1 MKKLS
6 AKEATAITTSGK
18 IFNDFHDKIYDMI
31 LEAANKGRY
40 EINPTISWE
49 VDDIL
54 LLNLRQELES
64 LGYTVKIA
72 SREECKMMDCAQFWD
87 RRVTVRWG

>member
-6 AKEATAITTSGK
+6 AEEAAAITKSGK
-18 IFNDFHDKIYDMI
+18 IYNDFYDKIYDMI
-31 LEAANKGRY
+31 LEAANKGKY
-40 EINPTISWE
+40 EIHPQISWL

-54 LLNLRQELES
+54 LNNLKTELEG

-72 SREECKMMDCAQFWD
+72 SRDQCKMSCDQFWD
-87 RRVTVRWG
+87 RDISVAWR

>member
-1 MKKLS
+1 MKKVS
-6 AKEATAITTSGK
+6 AKEASAITKSGK

-31 LEAANKGRY
+31 LEAANNGRY

-54 LLNLRQELES
+54 LCNLRKELES

-72 SREECKMMDCAQFWD
+72 SRDECKMMDCAQYWD
-87 RRVTVRWG
+87 RYVTVKWG

>member
-6 AKEATAITTSGK
+6 AKEASAITKSGK
-18 IFNDFHDKIYDMI
+18 IYNDFYDKIYDMI

-54 LLNLRQELES
+54 LCNLRKELES
-64 LGYTVKIA
+64 LGYSVTIA
-72 SREECKMMDCAQFWD
+72 SRDECKMMDCAQYWD
-87 RRVTVRWG
+87 RRVTVKWG